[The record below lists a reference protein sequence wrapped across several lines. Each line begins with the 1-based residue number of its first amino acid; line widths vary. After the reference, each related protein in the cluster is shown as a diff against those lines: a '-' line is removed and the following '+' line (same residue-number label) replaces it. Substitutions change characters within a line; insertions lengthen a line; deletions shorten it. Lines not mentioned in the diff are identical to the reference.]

1 MATTQELLKFHS
13 EDYVNFLSRV
23 SPDAGRSVANNLQ
36 KFNVGEYTDCPIF
49 DGMMEF
55 CKLYTGC
62 SIGACFASLSLLVLV
77 GGWDGLSLAVLT
89 LPLATRTKSFSF
101 SFSFSFS
108 PNRTDTQQTGRRS

>member
-49 DGMMEF
+49 DGMVEF

-62 SIGACFASLSLLVLV
+62 SIGALRASVRLSHGVDWSGVPRRLTVSLL
-77 GGWDGLSLAVLT
+77 T
-89 LPLATRTKSFSF
+89 LDRT
-101 SFSFSFS
+101 
-108 PNRTDTQQTGRRS
+108 NTQTGRRS